1 MERNETIEKTLTL
14 AKRLQESSLKKSDAT
29 TFSKRLKPLLNYP
42 KAKTFLIHLMDVTFR
57 SSNLSKVADFVK
69 RMFESKVKFRVLFTD
84 TEFALVRVYR
94 MVGYLVPQ
102 VSIPLMR
109 SQIRDVSE
117 NIVFEKDSDLF
128 HKHIKKRKSQNVA
141 SNINLIGEALLGK
154 EEAEL
159 RIQQYIDLLRSKS
172 VNYVSVKI
180 STIYSQIEPL
190 AHQETLNELINR
202 LSILYDELITIHEK
216 TGEWKF
222 VNLDMEEYRDLS
234 LTVDAFIET
243 LSLDKYKNLYAGIVL
258 QAYLPDSYDWLIK
271 IQEWAAKRVEDGGAP
286 IKIRVV
292 KGANMEMEK
301 TEASTQGWSL
311 VTYDRKIDTDSNY
324 KKMLLR
330 LLTSYSCKSIH
341 VGVASHNVFDI
352 AFALTLAKEQN
363 IEDAVDIEMLEG
375 MAGNLVKEVQD
386 LGGSVLLYTPV
397 VDKKQYMSAIAYL
410 VRRLDEGT
418 QDGNY
423 LKEGFQLPTDSR
435 KWESLQSSFLE
446 SYYGIGDVLDK
457 PRRQQ
462 DRANEVETIQADRT
476 FENTPDTDWILP
488 QNQEWIKSVI
498 KKWQGTPTI
507 NGESYVP
514 IVGSVDQKE
523 RKKIRLENWQGKTA
537 WEYELADAD
546 DYRKVIEDAKEST
559 WLDLTPRERVT
570 IIRNAAL
577 ELQKQRGDL
586 IGVGMEE
593 VGKLIREL
601 DPEISEAV
609 DFANFY
615 AYSMEKLLDE
625 SNQTYESRG
634 MNLVLSPWNFP
645 VAISAGG
652 VLASLVTGNTVILK
666 PSMNA
671 AACSYVMCQCLWRAG
686 IPKSALAFLPTDE
699 SVLDEFLAEGDT
711 FSAVILTGGT
721 DTAKFL
727 LKRNP
732 HLNLFAETGGKN
744 ATIVSS
750 LSDYDQVIKHVLHS
764 AFGNA
769 GQKCSATSL
778 LILEEDVFNDAHFKK
793 LLKDGLESRKVGSP
807 YELDSVI
814 GPLAMAPNEKIQK
827 SLKETPDSQ
836 WLVKPTVDG
845 QFMTP
850 GIKWGITTEDFE
862 YSNELFGPVLSVMKA
877 KNLNQ
882 AMKLVNDL
890 DYGLTSGLESL
901 DEDEITKWKN
911 TIMAGNLYINRST
924 TGAIVQRQPF
934 GGMKASCFGFGMKAG
949 GLNYVTQFLK
959 SAVQVDS
966 GSELAYA
973 EKNFK
978 KWYDEH
984 FSREIDYSH
993 VRGEYNTSRYLKPD
1007 QVVVTVDSEVTENDL
1022 WLVQLACKTLAIP
1035 MTILHTDNP
1044 EVLEGFPD
1052 APKEKLKSWD
1062 ELTNYFSNKI
1072 VIRALNKTRIDESVL
1087 KKAHDQTIH
1096 LYGYAPKASGR
1107 FELLNYLTEQSI
1119 SYSYHRY
1126 GNLMGK
1132 EVI

>member
-1 MERNETIEKTLTL
+1 MERNETIEKTLVL
-14 AKRLQESSLKKSDAT
+14 AKQLQESSLKKSDAT

-94 MVGYLVPQ
+94 MVGYLVPHI
-102 VSIPLMR
+102 SIPLMR

-117 NIVFEKDSDLF
+117 NIVFEKGSDFF
-128 HKHIKKRKSQNVA
+128 HKHIKHRKSQEVA
-141 SNINLIGEALLGK
+141 SNINLIGEALLGHG
-154 EEAEL
+154 EAEI
-159 RIQQYIDLLRSKS
+159 RIQQYLELLRSKS

-190 AHQETLNELINR
+190 AHQETVKEIVKRLI
-202 LSILYDELITIHEK
+202 ILYDELIAIHAK

-243 LSLDKYKNLYAGIVL
+243 LSLEKYKNIYGGIVL
-258 QAYLPDSYDWLIK
+258 QAYLPDSYDWMST
-271 IQEWAAKRVEDGGAP
+271 IQNWAAKRVEAGGAP
-286 IKIRVV
+286 VKIRVV

-301 TEASTQGWSL
+301 TEASTEGWSL
-311 VTYDRKIDTDSNY
+311 VTYDQKIETDSNY
-324 KKMLLR
+324 KKMLLS
-330 LLTSYSCKSIH
+330 LLTSQSCKSIH

-352 AFALTLAKEQN
+352 AFALTLAQEQK
-363 IEDAVDIEMLEG
+363 IEKAVDIEMLEG
-375 MAGNLVKEVQD
+375 MAGNLVKEVQG

-423 LKEGFQLPTDSR
+423 LKEGFQLATNTS
-435 KWESLQSSFLE
+435 KWEHLQNLFLD
-446 SYYGIGDVLDK
+446 SYQGIDTVLDK

-462 DRANEVETIQADRT
+462 NRANETGVIQADRT
-476 FENTPDTDWILP
+476 FENMPDTDWILP
-488 QNQEWIKSVI
+488 QNRAWIKTVLE
-498 KKWQGTPTI
+498 KWKGTPTI

-514 IVGSVDQKE
+514 IVGNVEEKE
-523 RKKIRLENWQGKTA
+523 RKKIRLDNWQGQTA
-537 WEYELADAD
+537 WQYELADAE
-546 DYRKVIEDAKEST
+546 DYRKVIAEAKESE
-559 WLDLTPRERVT
+559 WLKTTPRERVK
-570 IIRNAAL
+570 IIRQAAL

-625 SNQTYESRG
+625 SNQTYESAG
-634 MNLVLSPWNFP
+634 INLVLSPWNFP

-671 AACSYVMCQCLWRAG
+671 AACSYVMCQCLWKAG

-699 SVLDEFLAEGDT
+699 SVLDEFLAEGET
-711 FSAVILTGGT
+711 FNAVILTGGT

-727 LKRNP
+727 LNRNP

-750 LSDYDQVIKHVLHS
+750 LSDHDQVIKHVLQS

-778 LILEEDVFNDAHFKK
+778 LILEEDVFNDEHFKK
-793 LLKDGLESRKVGSP
+793 SLKDGLESRKVGSP
-807 YELDSVI
+807 YELDSVM
-814 GPLAMAPNEKIQK
+814 GSLAMVPNEKLLK
-827 SLKETPDSQ
+827 SIIETPDKQ
-836 WLVKPTVDG
+836 WLVKPTIKG

-850 GIKWGITTEDFE
+850 GIKWGVTTKDFE
-862 YSNELFGPVLSVMKA
+862 YANELFGPILSVMKA
-877 KNLNQ
+877 KNLNE

-901 DEDEITKWKN
+901 DEDEITKWKS

-959 SAVQVDS
+959 STVQVDS

-993 VRGEYNTSRYLKPD
+993 VRGEYNTSRYLMPEK
-1007 QVVVTVDSEVTENDL
+1007 VVVTVDSEVTENDL
-1022 WLVQLACKTLAIP
+1022 WLVQLACKTLSLP
-1035 MTILHTDNP
+1035 MTILHTNSP
-1044 EVLEGFPD
+1044 EVLEGFSD
-1052 APKEKLKSWD
+1052 TPKEQLKSWD
-1062 ELTNYFSNKI
+1062 ELTKYFSNKI

-1087 KKAHDQTIH
+1087 KKAHEKTIH

-1132 EVI
+1132 EVL

>member
-1 MERNETIEKTLTL
+1 MERNETIEKTLVL
-14 AKRLQESSLKKSDAT
+14 AKQLQESSLKKSDAT

-94 MVGYLVPQ
+94 MVGYLVPHI
-102 VSIPLMR
+102 SIPLMR

-117 NIVFEKDSDLF
+117 NIVFEKGSDFF
-128 HKHIKKRKSQNVA
+128 HKHIKHRKSQEVA
-141 SNINLIGEALLGK
+141 SNINLIGEALLGHG
-154 EEAEL
+154 EAEI
-159 RIQQYIDLLRSKS
+159 RIQQYLELLRSKS

-190 AHQETLNELINR
+190 AHQETVKEIVKRLI
-202 LSILYDELITIHEK
+202 ILYDELIAIHAK

-243 LSLDKYKNLYAGIVL
+243 LSLEKYKNIYGGIVL
-258 QAYLPDSYDWLIK
+258 QAYLPDSYDWMST
-271 IQEWAAKRVEDGGAP
+271 IQNWAAKRVEAGGAP
-286 IKIRVV
+286 VKIRVV

-301 TEASTQGWSL
+301 TEASTEGWSL
-311 VTYDRKIDTDSNY
+311 VTYNQKIETDSNY
-324 KKMLLR
+324 KKMLLS
-330 LLTSYSCKSIH
+330 LLTSQSCKSIH

-352 AFALTLAKEQN
+352 AFALTLAQEQK
-363 IEDAVDIEMLEG
+363 IEKAVDIEMLEG
-375 MAGNLVKEVQD
+375 MAGNLVKEVQG

-423 LKEGFQLPTDSR
+423 LKEGFQLATNTS
-435 KWESLQSSFLE
+435 KWEHLQNLFLD
-446 SYYGIGDVLDK
+446 SYQGIDTVLDK

-462 DRANEVETIQADRT
+462 NRANETGVIQADRT
-476 FENTPDTDWILP
+476 FENMPDTDWILP
-488 QNQEWIKSVI
+488 QNRAWIKTVLE
-498 KKWQGTPTI
+498 KWKGTPTI

-514 IVGSVDQKE
+514 IVGNVEEKE
-523 RKKIRLENWQGKTA
+523 RKKIRLDNWQGQTA
-537 WEYELADAD
+537 WQYELADAE
-546 DYRKVIEDAKEST
+546 DYRKVIAEAKESE
-559 WLDLTPRERVT
+559 WLKTTPRERVK
-570 IIRNAAL
+570 IIRQAAL

-625 SNQTYESRG
+625 SNQTYESAG
-634 MNLVLSPWNFP
+634 INLVLSPWNFP

-671 AACSYVMCQCLWRAG
+671 AACSYVMCQCLWKAG

-699 SVLDEFLAEGDT
+699 SVLDEFLAEGET
-711 FSAVILTGGT
+711 FNAVILTGGT

-727 LKRNP
+727 LNRNP
-732 HLNLFAETGGKN
+732 LLNLFAETGGKN

-750 LSDYDQVIKHVLHS
+750 LSDHDQVIKHVLQS

-778 LILEEDVFNDAHFKK
+778 LILEEDVFNDEHFKK
-793 LLKDGLESRKVGSP
+793 SLKDGLESRKVGSP
-807 YELDSVI
+807 YELDSVM
-814 GPLAMAPNEKIQK
+814 GSLAMVPNEKLLK
-827 SLKETPDSQ
+827 SIIETPDKQ
-836 WLVKPTVDG
+836 WLVKPTIKG

-850 GIKWGITTEDFE
+850 GIKWGVTTKDFE
-862 YSNELFGPVLSVMKA
+862 YANELFGPILSVMKA
-877 KNLNQ
+877 KNLNE

-901 DEDEITKWKN
+901 DEDEITKWKS

-959 SAVQVDS
+959 STVQVDS

-993 VRGEYNTSRYLKPD
+993 VRGEYNTSRYLMPEK
-1007 QVVVTVDSEVTENDL
+1007 VVVTVDSEVTENDL
-1022 WLVQLACKTLAIP
+1022 WLVQLACKTLSLP
-1035 MTILHTDNP
+1035 MTILHTNSP
-1044 EVLEGFPD
+1044 EVLEGFSD
-1052 APKEKLKSWD
+1052 TPKEQLKSWD
-1062 ELTNYFSNKI
+1062 ELTKYFSNKI

-1087 KKAHDQTIH
+1087 KKAHEKTIH

-1132 EVI
+1132 EVL